1 MAVLSFREVLP
12 RTFQQRLGESPTAER
27 KFVVTLD
34 EPTGTQAIINAVGI
48 GIGSSHPEFAYLTM
62 TEASVSETDRQHA
75 EVTYRYELLQPD
87 QNDPNPLLRPDVWNF
102 SVGGASVPA
111 LFFYPDDGNVAEPL
125 VNAAGDI
132 FENLMTE
139 EAEVRA
145 TVSGNR
151 AQFPLSLAAFV
162 TNAVNNSAY
171 LGGQPY
177 TWKCAGI
184 SGQQATEIV
193 NNQEVRYYQ
202 ITSELVYR
210 ASGWQLILADVGFN
224 FKDLDGNIQRCF
236 VVMRDADG
244 NEIQVPTA
252 NAVPLAANGQMLA
265 AGELP
270 RLLVRRVHRATNFN
284 QWFGTPGF

>member
-62 TEASVSETDRQHA
+62 TEASVNETDRQHA
-75 EVTYRYELLQPD
+75 EITYRYELLQPD

-111 LFFYPDDGNVAEPL
+111 LIHYPDNGNAAAPL
-125 VNAAGDI
+125 VNAAGDL
-132 FENLMTE
+132 FENQMTE
-139 EAEVRA
+139 EAEIRA

-162 TNAVNNSAY
+162 TNTLNNTAY

-184 SGQQATEIV
+184 SGNQASEVV
-193 NNQEVRYYQ
+193 NDVEVRYYQ

-210 ASGWQLILADVGFN
+210 ASGWPLILADAGFN
-224 FKDLDGNIQRCF
+224 FRNQDGQIERCF
-236 VVMRDADG
+236 VILKDEDG
-244 NEIQVPTA
+244 NEIRVPTA
-252 NAVPLAANGQMLA
+252 NAVALAQNGLMLNPQD
-265 AGELP
+265 EV

-284 QWFGTPGF
+284 QYFGTPGF